1 MPNVEED
8 VGLKEGL
15 LMGKCGVD
23 QVYLLFV
30 NNYIP
35 DLCYLSLNVDV
46 AVGLVKFKGEEL

>member
-1 MPNVEED
+1 
-8 VGLKEGL
+8 
-15 LMGKCGVD
+15 MGKCGVD